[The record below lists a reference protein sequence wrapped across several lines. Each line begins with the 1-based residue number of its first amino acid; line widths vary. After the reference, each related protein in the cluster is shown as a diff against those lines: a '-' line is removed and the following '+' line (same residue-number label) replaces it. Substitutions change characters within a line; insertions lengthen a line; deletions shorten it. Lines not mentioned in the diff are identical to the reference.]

1 MPFEW
6 DDEKDKANRANRKRH
21 GLSFEEVVELFTSGV
36 DFLDIY
42 DENHSEAEDRFIAI
56 GSIHS
61 GVVVV
66 VYTERQ
72 DDVVRIVSARS
83 ATKKEIQLFHKHLE
97 GKRD

>member
-6 DDEKDKANRANRKRH
+6 DDAKNKTNRERH
-21 GLSFEEVVELFTSGV
+21 GLSFEQVVELFTSGV

-42 DENHSEAEDRFIAI
+42 DENHSDEEDRFVAI
-56 GSIHS
+56 GPIHS

-72 DDVVRIVSARS
+72 DDVIRIINARS
-83 ATKKEIQLFHKHLE
+83 ATKKEIQLFLHQHLE

>member
-6 DDEKDKANRANRKRH
+6 DDAKDEANRERH
-21 GLSFEEVVELFTSGV
+21 GLSFEDVVELFTSGV

-42 DENHSEAEDRFIAI
+42 DESHSDEEDRFIAI
-56 GSIHS
+56 GPIHT

-72 DDVVRIVSARS
+72 DDIVRIISARS
-83 ATKKEIQLFHKHLE
+83 ATKKEIRLFHQHLE

>member
-6 DDEKDKANRANRKRH
+6 DDAKDEANRERH
-21 GLSFEEVVELFTSGV
+21 GLSFEDVVELFTSGV

-42 DENHSEAEDRFIAI
+42 DDSHSDEEDRFIAI
-56 GSIHS
+56 GPIHS

-72 DDVVRIVSARS
+72 DGVVRIISARS
-83 ATKKEIQLFHKHLE
+83 ATKENSALPSAPRGQT
-97 GKRD
+97 

>member
-6 DDEKDKANRANRKRH
+6 DDAKDEANRERH
-21 GLSFEEVVELFTSGV
+21 GLSFEDVVELFTSGV

-42 DENHSEAEDRFIAI
+42 DDSHSDEEDRFIAI
-56 GSIHS
+56 GPIHA

-72 DDVVRIVSARS
+72 DDVVRIISARS

>member
-6 DDEKDKANRANRKRH
+6 DDAKDEANRERH
-21 GLSFEEVVELFTSGV
+21 GLSFEDVVELFTSGV

-42 DENHSEAEDRFIAI
+42 DESHSDEEDRFIAI
-56 GSIHS
+56 GPLHS

-83 ATKKEIQLFHKHLE
+83 ATKKEIQLFHQHLE
-97 GKRD
+97 GKGD